1 MCIEILIAIT
11 CILSLV
17 FAYVCG
23 LFLCGCAKMCPTIAQ
38 SAMLILE
45 FTGECKAPK
54 LCIHVLHLFDC
65 FEDKEIL
72 YAIIILPK
80 NSILAV
86 AITKIYYKL

>member
-1 MCIEILIAIT
+1 MY
-11 CILSLV
+11 ILSLA

-54 LCIHVLHLFDC
+54 LCVDLLHLFDC
-65 FEDKEIL
+65 IEDKEIL
-72 YAIIILPK
+72 YVIIL
-80 NSILAV
+80 A
-86 AITKIYYKL
+86 